1 VKIKTTLVM
10 LMLLLG
16 MSVWP
21 VHADA
26 GPKPELR
33 ITLINPPN
41 EPYVLDL
48 LVEPNCEPTECWI
61 DDERFDGIDPTL
73 IALLE
78 AQQSTQWVG
87 VLSHGVSYPVFGNLQ
102 GREVN
107 GDRVH
112 TFTYRLPDSFKIVVV
127 TLSGKAVVS
136 DVITR
141 DAFMMNLRYDLD
153 SNTII
158 RPQLWKQVLFQFGS
172 TLIPTVIVELI
183 LLGLFGLWS
192 SRNLKVTLIANFL
205 TQVLLSATMGWVLI
219 QAGLLAGFV
228 VYLLM
233 EGIVMLIEALIY
245 WKAFDKKRKTGRKI
259 LYAIT
264 ANFVSFIVG
273 FMVMSQTYLFL
284 LQL

>member
-1 VKIKTTLVM
+1 MKIKTILVM
-10 LMLLLG
+10 MMLLLG
-16 MSVWP
+16 VSVWP

-33 ITLINPPN
+33 ITLINPPD

-48 LVEPNCEPTECWI
+48 LVEPTCEPTECWI
-61 DDERFDGIDPTL
+61 DDERFEGIDPAL
-73 IALLE
+73 ISLLE
-78 AQQSTQWVG
+78 AQQSPQWVG

-102 GREVN
+102 GSVVN

-112 TFTYRLPDSFKIVVV
+112 TFTYRVPDTFKIVVV
-127 TLSGKAVVS
+127 TLSGKTVVS
-136 DVITR
+136 EVITR
-141 DAFMMNLRYDLD
+141 DMFMMNLRFDVD
-153 SNTII
+153 SNTIR
-158 RPQLWKQVLFQFGS
+158 RPELWKQMLFQFGS

-183 LLGLFGLWS
+183 LLALFGLWS

-205 TQVLLSATMGWVLI
+205 TQVLLSATMGLVLI
-219 QAGLLAGFV
+219 QAGLLSGFV

-233 EGIVMLIEALIY
+233 EGVVMLIEALIY

-273 FMVMSQTYLFL
+273 FAVITQTYLFL